1 MKNIKARYIW
11 IAAGVLLLIA
21 IGLIIAVQY
30 TKDVLNTICL
40 VSLIICFILIT
51 ILIQFASF
59 KSFSAKRNIKYEEKE
74 YKLTTIDIEDDLKKK
89 GYKMSNR
96 SFGRS
101 YLLIKDKKAY
111 KVSFI
116 DSSEAYFNNNLDD
129 EYEPNKE
136 LDKCKL
142 FTGIEI
148 FNQIDEANFN
158 KLKEFT
164 IQTKN
169 VYYTAVVKMENGNYK
184 CLNYE
189 APNENH
195 KESYEKLFKDICLEQ
210 INNGLES

>member
-74 YKLTTIDIEDDLKKK
+74 YKLTTIDIEEDLKKK

-101 YLLIKDKKAY
+101 YLLIKESSLVRTSPRDNTFLPTIERPPN
-111 KVSFI
+111 VS
-116 DSSEAYFNNNLDD
+116 
-129 EYEPNKE
+129 K
-136 LDKCKL
+136 
-142 FTGIEI
+142 
-148 FNQIDEANFN
+148 
-158 KLKEFT
+158 
-164 IQTKN
+164 
-169 VYYTAVVKMENGNYK
+169 
-184 CLNYE
+184 
-189 APNENH
+189 
-195 KESYEKLFKDICLEQ
+195 
-210 INNGLES
+210 

>member
-1 MKNIKARYIW
+1 MKNIKARYLW
-11 IAAGVLLLIA
+11 IASGILLLIA

-30 TKDVLNTICL
+30 AKGFLNSFCL
-40 VSLIICFILIT
+40 VLLIICFILIT
-51 ILIQFASF
+51 VLIQYASY
-59 KSFSAKRNIKYEEKE
+59 KSFNTKRNINYEEKE
-74 YKLTTIDIEDDLKKK
+74 YKTTNENIEDNLSKL

-101 YLLIKDKKAY
+101 YLLIDNKKAY
-111 KVSFI
+111 KVSFV

-136 LDKCKL
+136 LDKCKT
-142 FTGIEI
+142 FIGIEI
-148 FNQIDEANFN
+148 FNQIDEMNFN

-189 APNENH
+189 APEENH

-210 INNGLES
+210 VAYPTI